1 MAKQKSS
8 LATFGLLAMVATVA
22 GFVVALLVSVFVL
35 QSLVKGGHRQ
45 QLGDAVAA
53 ELAQQIN
60 IKEGE
65 IQALLTRLAATDL
78 AKDAIGG
85 STSDLLDAEGTE
97 EAVGKRVGKD
107 ADRGKLT
114 FPALV
119 GAEASRTRA
128 RALAAEATAA
138 CRVFGSRGD
147 HLAALAHWIISR
159 NH

>member
-1 MAKQKSS
+1 MAS
-8 LATFGLLAMVATVA
+8 LRLGGLLA
-22 GFVVALLVSVFVL
+22 
-35 QSLVKGGHRQ
+35 GGSP
-45 QLGDAVAA
+45 
-53 ELAQQIN
+53 AQT
-60 IKEGE
+60 
-65 IQALLTRLAATDL
+65 QALQQYGEAFGLAFQIAD
-78 AKDAIGG
+78 
-85 STSDLLDAEGTE
+85 DLLDAEGTE